1 MERITDKHLEIL
13 VKRINVATK
22 NPVTPWTKYKNGN
35 IKSNIGNY
43 HLDGAYGGV
52 ALHQMVNEQGGV
64 DDIFNSGYMTK
75 RDLNNRLRAFLV
87 GLGSY

>member
-1 MERITDKHLEIL
+1 MGIITNKHLEGLID
-13 VKRINVATK
+13 RINIVTK
-22 NPVTPWTKYKNGN
+22 NPTTSWTKFKNGN
-35 IKSNIGNY
+35 IKPNIGNY
-43 HLDGAYGGV
+43 HLDEAYGGV

-75 RDLNNRLRAFLV
+75 RDLYNRLSAFLK